1 MTRINTK
8 PLFLILRV
16 FKLSEHLSAKVT
28 TSGAPHT
35 AAWGCDLVQKKQAWP
50 TRPGGPNGGPA
61 EAVTYVTEARGA
73 GELWSTYR
81 GAELNESSEGRRRGR
96 SALRQDGQNSTIARG
111 LEAQALDNS
120 LFFIGNSKCK
130 VW

>member
-81 GAELNESSEGRRRGR
+81 GAEVTAILFSITCGIVIWKTQVLSS
-96 SALRQDGQNSTIARG
+96 
-111 LEAQALDNS
+111 
-120 LFFIGNSKCK
+120 SKR
-130 VW
+130 